1 MENLAVKTSSL
12 SRKIGAL
19 LLTLKARCRRQG
31 FVCNS
36 LQGCTQFSVC
46 VNSDLTL
53 SCSYRDLDGSGHVG
67 DLAGQSFE
75 EAFLGPDAQ
84 SFREQLAAGR
94 LPTPN
99 CVRCRYLRA
108 MPKPEARQMLAQVAM
123 PKAVMLEN
131 TSLCNLHCLSC
142 RRDTVKRM
150 RKRRRM
156 SLDDVRKVAADLA
169 QIGVNEITFHHL
181 GEPFMSG
188 RVLDELTILRDHNP
202 NLRLVVST
210 NGMLVDTDS
219 KREAALLFDSI
230 YFSLDGIDQEM
241 AARYQRGIQFD
252 RVLQNLT
259 DLVAYRGDKS
269 SPRIVWKYLL
279 FRWNERRKYQLRAI
293 EMAREAGADEI
304 RFEKTVSPFYGLP
317 WRSHL
322 GSNRDLGVDFGF
334 ARHVTLRE
342 EPAPA
347 VEPSEQPRGQ
357 SGPAIELSVPDSCE
371 SCEGA
376 LTQLQ

>member
-12 SRKIGAL
+12 SRRIGAV

-31 FVCNS
+31 FVCDS

-46 VNSDLTL
+46 INSDLTL
-53 SCSYRDLDGSGHVG
+53 SCSYRDLDGSGHIG
-67 DLAGQSFE
+67 DLGEQSFE
-75 EAFLGPDAQ
+75 EAFLGPVAQ

-94 LPTPN
+94 LPTSD
-99 CVRCRYLRA
+99 CVRCMYLHA
-108 MPKPEARQMLAQVAM
+108 VPKPEARQMTAQIAM

-131 TSLCNLHCLSC
+131 TSLCNLRCLSC
-142 RRDTVKRM
+142 RRDAVKRM

-156 SLDDVRKVAADLA
+156 SLDDVRRVADELA

-181 GEPFMSG
+181 GEPFMSD
-188 RVLDELTILRDHNP
+188 RVLDELTILRDRNP

-210 NGMLVDTDS
+210 NGMFVDTDP

-230 YFSLDGIDQEM
+230 YFSLDGIDQKM

-259 DLVAYRGDKS
+259 DLVAYRGDKR

-279 FRWNERRKYQLRAI
+279 FRWNELRKYQLRAI

-342 EPAPA
+342 EPASA

-357 SGPAIELSVPDSCE
+357 SGPAIELSVPDCCASCD
-371 SCEGA
+371 GA